1 MSKTVTA
8 YATITPNWQVH
19 IPVAIRK
26 AIGLTR
32 HGRVKVE
39 VAKEA
44 IILKP
49 EKEEAGITA
58 LAGMF
63 KKEYKKNPIDIDTIR
78 DRIDYSDL

>member
-49 EKEEAGITA
+49 EKKGSDFMS
-58 LAGMF
+58 LAGSI
-63 KKEYKKNPIDIDTIR
+63 KAKTPKNIDLDNIR
-78 DRIDYSDL
+78 DYIDYSDW